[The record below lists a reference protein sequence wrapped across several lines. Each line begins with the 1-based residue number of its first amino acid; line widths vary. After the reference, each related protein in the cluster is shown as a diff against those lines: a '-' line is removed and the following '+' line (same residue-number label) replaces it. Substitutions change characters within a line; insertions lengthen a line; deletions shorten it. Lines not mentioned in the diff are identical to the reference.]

1 MDTTPT
7 GSSVAV
13 LPDAQALSVAVAAV
27 IVAEARRAVKRTGR
41 FTIAL
46 SGGATPRPVYEHLA
60 KPPFA
65 GLVPWDATHV
75 FWGDERCV
83 EPADPRSNQRM
94 ARLALLDHV
103 PIPAGQVYPMRCS
116 GQGPEG
122 SAGAARDEAEARQA
136 ADDYD
141 GLLGDFFGAGPGGAA
156 GLGVEADA
164 GGGHGAA
171 PSAGASPD
179 AGIDLVLL
187 GIGDDGHTASLFP
200 GSEVLQERKRRA
212 AAAYEGPD
220 TAAATTGAGERLWRV
235 TMTAPFI
242 NRTALALFVVSG
254 ASKAAVV
261 KEAIEGDPDPRQLP
275 ARLIRPASGRLWWLL
290 DEDAASLL
298 ALNAAYGSGS
308 KEG

>member
-1 MDTTPT
+1 M
-7 GSSVAV
+7 
-13 LPDAQALSVAVAAV
+13 
-27 IVAEARRAVKRTGR
+27 KRTGR

-46 SGGATPRPVYEHLA
+46 SGGATPRPVYELLA

-65 GLVPWDATHV
+65 GLVTWDATHV

-103 PIPAGQVYPMRCS
+103 PIPAGQVYPMRCA
-116 GQGPEG
+116 GQGGEG
-122 SAGAARDEAEARQA
+122 AAGAARDESVARQA

-141 GLLGDFFGAGPGGAA
+141 GLLKDFFGA
-156 GLGVEADA
+156 
-164 GGGHGAA
+164 A
-171 PSAGASPD
+171 PAAGASPD
-179 AGIDLVLL
+179 VGIDVVLL
-187 GIGDDGHTASLFP
+187 GIGDNGHTASLFP
-200 GSEVLQERKRRA
+200 GSEVLQERKRLA
-212 AAAYEGPD
+212 V
-220 TAAATTGAGERLWRV
+220 ATTGTGEGLWRV

-242 NRTALALFVVSG
+242 NRAALALFVVSG

-290 DEDAASLL
+290 DEDAASRL
-298 ALNAAYGSGS
+298 AMNAGHGSGS